1 MKVTIFKDSSR
12 FDAWV
17 EFKNVVEAIR
27 LGNNQ
32 KLFFAPSGVIG
43 VSGNKKNTLI
53 YSGIMMFSLSANSK
67 DELEGLFR
75 SVIELSITFCCFR
88 NHEENCLNVFV
99 KTDSLEGH
107 HKTAY
112 EQVANTYENYLNL
125 KVSNRNPDVNILCP
139 VSSDPEIYYNFNC
152 TIFQVDC
159 KRRKYLVIEAQLDEI
174 YKEAFDK
181 AVEYTMGIVQFE
193 GENKDAF
200 IYTLAD
206 NCFNEAIP
214 MVKTLELIM
223 GFYGYSMPTKEIV
236 KRAYK
241 KGRNNNKLN
250 VVFSFF
256 LRNLRNYKDGIPIET
271 RVLFEF
277 FILTY
282 IHFEGQLNFSE
293 KQFKQE
299 LGIAYS
305 RRIINDYIEKGFLF
319 KGKILIQRGNKKVPK
334 NTFSINPDMIPVLAN
349 EYIID
354 SSKFLNAIMPL
365 VKRVQEGQGGYFF
378 TSYTD

>member
-1 MKVTIFKDSSR
+1 MKVTIFKDFNT
-12 FDAWV
+12 FDTWV
-17 EFKNVVEAIR
+17 EFSEVVKAIR

-32 KLFFAPSGVIG
+32 NFLFAPSGVIG

-53 YSGIMMFSLSANSK
+53 YSGIMMLTLSANSN
-67 DELEGLFR
+67 DELESLFR

-88 NHEENCLNVFV
+88 NHAEKCLNVFV
-99 KTDSLEGH
+99 KTDSFEDQH
-107 HKTAY
+107 RNVY
-112 EQVANTYENYLNL
+112 DQVAHTYENYLNV
-125 KVSNRNPDVNILCP
+125 KISNRNPDVNILCP
-139 VSSDPEIYYNFNC
+139 VSSDPKIYYNFNC
-152 TIFQVDC
+152 TIFKVDC

-181 AVEYTMGIVQFE
+181 AVEYTMRIVQFE

-223 GFYGYSMPTKEIV
+223 GAYGYSLPTKGIV

-241 KGRNNNKLN
+241 KERSNNKLN

-256 LRNLRNYKDGIPIET
+256 LKNLKNYKDGVPIAT

-277 FILTY
+277 FIFTY

-299 LGIAYS
+299 LGIAYP
-305 RRIINDYIEKGFLF
+305 RAIIKDFIARGFLF
-319 KGKILIQRGNKKVPK
+319 KGKMSIRMGNKKIPK
-334 NTFSINPDMIPVLAN
+334 NTFSISPDMVSVLAK
-349 EYIID
+349 EFMID

-365 VKRVQEGQGGYFF
+365 IKSVHEGRGGHFI
-378 TSYTD
+378 TS